1 MALLTPGELASK
13 PVRVITH
20 NACLDG
26 SAAAALVRLAL
37 PGGPFEV
44 HFAEHPEIPG
54 LLASAAPGGL
64 LFFLDLSTPD
74 PAGLARLAELEA
86 KGTRVIWLDHHQS
99 AIPLGE
105 RVPGPLHHV
114 DLREGVSA
122 TRLTFDYL
130 LPVVPALEP
139 ARVLVDLADDRDLWR
154 NLDPRSEALSDAIGL
169 LGSEATFEDL
179 CQMPALG
186 RIPEKLLTAAH
197 KAQARKQEAIRQARA
212 GLVVRPVDGTIEVAV
227 APCDRYASDVGHAL
241 GGPNRLVVLASPHR
255 KRFSMRGPGEPPL
268 NAAVLTARLGGGGHP
283 QAAGAPWPSP
293 TSLEELADQIVAL
306 VRDEITRNGG
316 NGAAGG

>member
-1 MALLTPGELASK
+1 MALLTPADLTRK
-13 PVRVITH
+13 PVRVVTH

-54 LLASAAPGGL
+54 LLAQAAPGGL

-74 PAGLARLAELEA
+74 PAGLARLAELNA
-86 KGTRVIWLDHHQS
+86 QGSQVIWLDHHQS
-99 AIPLGE
+99 ALPL
-105 RVPGPLHHV
+105 RDKVPGPLHHV
-114 DLREGVSA
+114 ELVEGVSA

-130 LPVVPALEP
+130 RAAVPSLES
-139 ARVLVDLADDRDLWR
+139 ARILADLADDRDLWR

-169 LGSEATFEDL
+169 LGSEATFDEL

-186 RIPEKLLTAAH
+186 RIPDKLLAAAH
-197 KAQARKQEAIRQARA
+197 KAQARKQEAIREAKA
-212 GLVVRPVDGTIEVAV
+212 GLVVKPVDGRFEVAV

-241 GGPNRLVVLASPHR
+241 GAPNRLVVLASPHR
-255 KRFSMRGPGEPPL
+255 KRFSMRGPGDPPL
-268 NAAVLTARLGGGGHP
+268 NAAVLTSRLGGGGHP
-283 QAAGAPWPSP
+283 QAAGAPWPNP
-293 TSLEELADQIVAL
+293 TTLDDLADQIVAL
-306 VRDEITRNGG
+306 VRDEIVRNGRH
-316 NGAAGG
+316 

>member
-1 MALLTPGELASK
+1 MAALTPTELALR

-44 HFAEHPEIPG
+44 HFAEHPEIPA
-54 LLASAAPGGL
+54 LLAGTDPGGL

-74 PAGLARLAELEA
+74 AAGLARLSELNA
-86 KGTRVIWLDHHQS
+86 KGSRVIWLDHHQS
-99 AIPLGE
+99 ALPL
-105 RVPGPLHHV
+105 RDRLSGPLHHV
-114 DLREGVSA
+114 ELTEGVSA

-130 LPVVPALEP
+130 LPSVPSLES
-139 ARVLVDLADDRDLWR
+139 ARILADLADDRDLWR
-154 NLDPRSEALSDAIGL
+154 NQDPRSEALSDAIGL
-169 LGSEATFEDL
+169 LGSEATFDEL

-186 RIPEKLLTAAH
+186 RIPDKLAAAAA
-197 KAQARKQEAIRQARA
+197 KAQARKQEAIATARA
-212 GLVVRPVDGTIEVAV
+212 GMVRRVVTDGIEVVV

-241 GGPNRLVVLASPHR
+241 GGPGRLVVLASPSR

-268 NAAVLTARLGGGGHP
+268 NAATLTARLGGGGHP
-283 QAAGAPWPSP
+283 QAAGAPWPEP
-293 TSLEELADQIVAL
+293 TSLEELADRIVAL
-306 VRDEITRNGG
+306 VRDEIARNGG
-316 NGAAGG
+316 SDDAG

>member
-1 MALLTPGELASK
+1 MPLLTSEELARR

-37 PGGPFEV
+37 AGGPFEV

-54 LLASAAPGGL
+54 LLAKADPGGL

-74 PAGLARLAELEA
+74 PAGLGRLAELNA

-99 AIPLGE
+99 ALPL
-105 RVPGPLHHV
+105 RDRLPGPLHHV
-114 DLREGVSA
+114 ELREGVSA
-122 TRLTFDYL
+122 TRLTFEYL
-130 LPVVPALEP
+130 LPVVPSLES
-139 ARVLVDLADDRDLWR
+139 ARVLADLADDRDLWR

-169 LGSEATFEDL
+169 LGSEATFDEL

-186 RIPEKLLTAAH
+186 RVPDKLLAAAL
-197 KAQARKQEAIRQARA
+197 KAQARKQEAIREAQA
-212 GLVVRPVDGTIEVAV
+212 GLVIRPIDGTFEVAV

-241 GGPNRLVVLASPHR
+241 GAPNRLVVLASPHR
-255 KRFSMRGPGEPPL
+255 KRFSMRGPGDPPL

-283 QAAGAPWPSP
+283 QAAGAPWPNP
-293 TSLEELADQIVAL
+293 TSLEELADRIVAL
-306 VRDEITRNGG
+306 VREEIARNGG
-316 NGAAGG
+316 H

>member
-1 MALLTPGELASK
+1 MALLSPEDLDRR

-26 SAAAALVRLAL
+26 SAAAAMVRLAL

-44 HFAEHPEIPG
+44 HFAEHPEIPD
-54 LLASAAPGGL
+54 LLAKAHPGGL

-74 PAGLARLAELEA
+74 PGALARLAELNA

-99 AIPLGE
+99 AIPL
-105 RVPGPLHHV
+105 RAKVPGPLFHV
-114 DLREGVSA
+114 ELVEGVSA

-130 LPVVPALEP
+130 RQVVPSLES
-139 ARVLVDLADDRDLWR
+139 ARILADLADDRDLWR
-154 NLDPRSEALSDAIGL
+154 NTDPRSEMLSDAIGL
-169 LGSEATFEDL
+169 LGSEATFDDL

-186 RIPEKLLTAAH
+186 RVPDRLAQAAA
-197 KAQARKQEAIRQARA
+197 KAQARKQEAIAQAKA
-212 GLVVRPVDGTIEVAV
+212 GLVVRPVDGTGIEVAV

-241 GGPNRLVVLASPHR
+241 GAPNRLVVLASPSR

-268 NAAVLTARLGGGGHP
+268 NAATLTARLGGGGHP
-283 QAAGAPWPSP
+283 QAAGAPWPNP
-293 TSLEELADQIVAL
+293 TTLEDLADTIVAL
-306 VRDEITRNGG
+306 VREEMARDGSDRKS
-316 NGAAGG
+316 